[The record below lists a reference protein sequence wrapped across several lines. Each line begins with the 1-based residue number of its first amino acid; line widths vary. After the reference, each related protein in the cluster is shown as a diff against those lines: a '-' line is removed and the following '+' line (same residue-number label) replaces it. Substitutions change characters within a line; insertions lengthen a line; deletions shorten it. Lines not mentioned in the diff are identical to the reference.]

1 VGQPA
6 RAQAGGHGVRI
17 DAITVGERRREDYG
31 DIDGLAASIQKY
43 GLLHPIV
50 VDEAGAL
57 VAGGRRL
64 QAVKSLGWTDVP
76 VRSLGEL
83 TDAERDEI
91 ELEENLQRKDLTAT
105 ERSKTVAKLAETA
118 AHIIKAEQEVF
129 VDSAKTQGGR
139 PPKNDVPLR
148 EVAERIGVPEAT
160 IRAAQK
166 HVEIAETIPVLAGPD
181 VKQYHAL
188 EAREK
193 LERIPEP
200 DRQKAVALVNQPGTP
215 PKVAVEILGNLAA
228 MPAPQRE
235 RVLTLAESKDP
246 SERSLAMTEAAKLPP
261 MPDERIPLLIDVLAI
276 LNRAT
281 RIHPDDDMAGAIVV
295 CRDTVK
301 DTLANLKE
309 YSRGR

>member
-1 VGQPA
+1 MRVE
-6 RAQAGGHGVRI
+6 
-17 DAITVGERRREDYG
+17 AITVGERRREDYG
-31 DIDGLAASIQKY
+31 DIAGLAASIQKY

-91 ELEENLQRKDLTAT
+91 ELEENLQRKDLTAY
-105 ERSKTVAKLAETA
+105 ERSRTLVKLAETA
-118 AHIIKAEQEVF
+118 KTVLVEKAELRGEIPRN
-129 VDSAKTQGGR
+129 GPGR
-139 PPKNDVPLR
+139 PSQPASER
-148 EVAERIGVPEAT
+148 AVAERIGVDKKAV
-160 IRAAQK
+160 RDAQQ
-166 HVEIAETIPVLAGPD
+166 HVEIAEAIPVLAGPD

-200 DRQKAVALVNQPGTP
+200 DRQAAVALVNQPGTP
-215 PKVAVEILGNLAA
+215 PKVAVAILGNLAA
-228 MPAPQRE
+228 MPAPERE
-235 RVLTLAESKDP
+235 RVLTLAESDDHRD
-246 SERSLAMTEAAKLPP
+246 RSLAMTEAAKLPP
-261 MPDERIPLLIDVLAI
+261 MPDERIALLIDAVAALSKA
-276 LNRAT
+276 A
-281 RIHPDDDMAGAIVV
+281 RINSHDDMAGDIVI

-301 DTLANLKE
+301 NTLTNLKE

>member
-1 VGQPA
+1 MKV
-6 RAQAGGHGVRI
+6 
-17 DAITVGERRREDYG
+17 DAIAVGERRREDYG

-43 GLLHPIV
+43 GLLHPVV
-50 VDEAGAL
+50 VDESGAL

-64 QAVKSLGWTDVP
+64 QAVKALGWVDVP

-91 ELEENLQRKDLTAT
+91 ELEENLQRKDLTAY
-105 ERSKTVAKLAETA
+105 ERSRTLVRLAETA
-118 AHIIKAEQEVF
+118 KTVLVEQSELRP
-129 VDSAKTQGGR
+129 DSGQISRGR
-139 PPKNDVPLR
+139 PSEP
-148 EVAERIGVPEAT
+148 ASERAVSDRVGIPRQT
-160 IRAAQK
+160 IQKAQQ

-235 RVLTLAESKDP
+235 RVLKKKDHAGLSVCLPSAEKIDGAQPIWKARQYCLIEDYEVNVRAHVKQRNEDHTVAVKLAAECEQRYGHVIDIP
-246 SERSLAMTEAAKLPP
+246 ELPA
-261 MPDERIPLLIDVLAI
+261 V
-276 LNRAT
+276 
-281 RIHPDDDMAGAIVV
+281 
-295 CRDTVK
+295 
-301 DTLANLKE
+301 
-309 YSRGR
+309 

>member
-1 VGQPA
+1 MKV
-6 RAQAGGHGVRI
+6 
-17 DAITVGERRREDYG
+17 DAIAVGERRREDYG

-43 GLLHPIV
+43 GLLHPVV
-50 VDEAGAL
+50 VDESGAL

-64 QAVKSLGWTDVP
+64 QAVKALGWVDVP

-91 ELEENLQRKDLTAT
+91 ELEENLQRKDLTAY
-105 ERSKTVAKLAETA
+105 ERSRTLVRLAETA
-118 AHIIKAEQEVF
+118 KTVLVEQSELR
-129 VDSAKTQGGR
+129 SELERNGAGR
-139 PPKNDVPLR
+139 PKQAGSVRD
-148 EVAERIGVPEAT
+148 VAERIGEPPVN
-160 IRAAQK
+160 IVRAQQ
-166 HVEIAETIPVLAGPD
+166 HVEIAETIPALAGPD

-261 MPDERIPLLIDVLAI
+261 MPDERIPLLIDAI
-276 LNRAT
+276 TALSKAA
-281 RIHPDDDMAGAIVV
+281 RIRPNDDMAGAIVV

>member
-1 VGQPA
+1 M
-6 RAQAGGHGVRI
+6 RI

-31 DIDGLAASIQKY
+31 DIAGLAASIQKY

-50 VDEAGAL
+50 VDESGAL

-200 DRQKAVALVNQPGTP
+200 DRPKAVALVNQPGTP

-228 MPAPQRE
+228 MPAPERE
-235 RVLTLAESKDP
+235 RVLTLAESNDP

-261 MPDERIPLLIDVLAI
+261 MPDERIPLLIDAI
-276 LNRAT
+276 TAISKAA
-281 RIHPDDDMAGAIVV
+281 RIRPNDDMAGAIVV

>member
-1 VGQPA
+1 M
-6 RAQAGGHGVRI
+6 RI

-31 DIDGLAASIQKY
+31 DIAGLAASIQKY

-50 VDEAGAL
+50 VDESGAL

-200 DRQKAVALVNQPGTP
+200 DRPKAVALVNQPGTP

-228 MPAPQRE
+228 MPAPERE
-235 RVLTLAESKDP
+235 RVLTLAESNDP

-261 MPDERIPLLIDVLAI
+261 MPDERIPLLIDAI
-276 LNRAT
+276 TAISKAT
-281 RIHPDDDMAGAIVV
+281 RIRPNDDMAGAIVV

>member
-1 VGQPA
+1 MKV
-6 RAQAGGHGVRI
+6 
-17 DAITVGERRREDYG
+17 DAIAVGERRREDYG

-43 GLLHPIV
+43 GLLHPVV
-50 VDEAGAL
+50 VDESGAL

-64 QAVKSLGWTDVP
+64 QAVKALGWVDVP

-91 ELEENLQRKDLTAT
+91 ELEENLQRKDLTAY
-105 ERSKTVAKLAETA
+105 ERSRTLVRLAETA
-118 AHIIKAEQEVF
+118 KTVLVEQSELRP
-129 VDSAKTQGGR
+129 DSGQISRGR
-139 PPKNDVPLR
+139 PSEP
-148 EVAERIGVPEAT
+148 ASERAVSDRVGIPRQT
-160 IRAAQK
+160 IQKAQQ

-200 DRQKAVALVNQPGTP
+200 DRPKAVALVNQPGTP

-228 MPAPQRE
+228 MPAPERE
-235 RVLTLAESKDP
+235 RVLTLAESNDP

-261 MPDERIPLLIDVLAI
+261 MPDERIPLLIDAI
-276 LNRAT
+276 TALSKAA
-281 RIHPDDDMAGAIVV
+281 RIRPNDDMAGAIVV